1 MEGNG
6 KMSSEVGV
14 EKKQND
20 QRKKKTWGTPE
31 LTSYDYGTLTQ
42 GGANLRTTD
51 DVAGDNYRAS

>member
-6 KMSSEVGV
+6 KMSSEAGV

-20 QRKKKTWGTPE
+20 QGKKKTWGTPE

>member
-1 MEGNG
+1 MEGKG
-6 KMSSEVGV
+6 KMNSEVDV
-14 EKKQND
+14 DKKQND
-20 QRKKKTWGTPE
+20 QGKKKTWGTPE